1 MFPLQ
6 CARPYTNTLCTG
18 PAPIKSQS
26 RDIYFRG
33 SSYGLW
39 FMACLEKISKKKKKI
54 KIDLERVKVEKYS
67 VNDKE
72 ILYRMT
78 RYV

>member
-39 FMACLEKISKKKKKI
+39 FMACLEKISKKKKI
-54 KIDLERVKVEKYS
+54 KIDLERVKVEKYI
-67 VNDKE
+67 V
-72 ILYRMT
+72 
-78 RYV
+78 